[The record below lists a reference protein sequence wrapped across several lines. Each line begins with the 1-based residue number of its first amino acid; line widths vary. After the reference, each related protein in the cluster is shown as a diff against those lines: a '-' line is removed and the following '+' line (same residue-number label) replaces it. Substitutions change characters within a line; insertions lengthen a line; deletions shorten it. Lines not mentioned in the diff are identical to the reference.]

1 MAMSF
6 DPFSEFDRLASS
18 LLQSRPGPRLMPVDL
33 YREGDR
39 YVLTA
44 DLPGA
49 DPGSIDID
57 VDGQLLTIRAQRTTA
72 SAEGVKW
79 LSQERPAGS
88 YLRQFSV
95 GEGIDSEK
103 ITASYDNGVL
113 SVVLPVSER
122 AKPRKVAIGSAK
134 TDEQRTISA

>member
-122 AKPRKVAIGSAK
+122 AKPRKIAIGSAK
-134 TDEQRTISA
+134 ADQQRTISA

>member
-1 MAMSF
+1 M
-6 DPFSEFDRLASS
+6 
-18 LLQSRPGPRLMPVDL
+18 
-33 YREGDR
+33 
-39 YVLTA
+39 
-44 DLPGA
+44 
-49 DPGSIDID
+49 
-57 VDGQLLTIRAQRTTA
+57 
-72 SAEGVKW
+72 KW

-122 AKPRKVAIGSAK
+122 AKPRKIAIGSA
-134 TDEQRTISA
+134 TSDEQRTISA

>member
-1 MAMSF
+1 MAMSS
-6 DPFSEFDRLASS
+6 DPFSEFDRLAST

-95 GEGIDSEK
+95 GEGIDSE
-103 ITASYDNGVL
+103 
-113 SVVLPVSER
+113 
-122 AKPRKVAIGSAK
+122 
-134 TDEQRTISA
+134 

>member
-72 SAEGVKW
+72 STEGVKW

-95 GEGIDSEK
+95 GEGIDAEK

-122 AKPRKVAIGSAK
+122 AKPRKIEVGSAK
-134 TDEQRTISA
+134 ANEQRTISA

>member
-18 LLQSRPGPRLMPVDL
+18 LLPSRPGPRVMPVDL

-72 SAEGVKW
+72 STEGVKW
-79 LSQERPAGS
+79 LSQERPSGT

-95 GEGIDSEK
+95 GEGIDAEK

-122 AKPRKVAIGSAK
+122 AKPRKIEVGSARA
-134 TDEQRTISA
+134 DEQRTISA

>member
-18 LLQSRPGPRLMPVDL
+18 LLSRPGPRLMPVDL

-122 AKPRKVAIGSAK
+122 AKPRKIAIGSAK
-134 TDEQRTISA
+134 ADEQRTISA

>member
-1 MAMSF
+1 
-6 DPFSEFDRLASS
+6 
-18 LLQSRPGPRLMPVDL
+18 
-33 YREGDR
+33 
-39 YVLTA
+39 
-44 DLPGA
+44 
-49 DPGSIDID
+49 
-57 VDGQLLTIRAQRTTA
+57 
-72 SAEGVKW
+72 VKW

-122 AKPRKVAIGSAK
+122 AKPRKIAIGSA
-134 TDEQRTISA
+134 TSDEQRTISA